1 MPIRMED
8 DPQQPRNNNN
18 NNPRNPG
25 GGGGNGLL
33 RLLPFLLL
41 IFRKNP
47 KMLLL
52 IAIIGGAYW
61 YFSNGFQ
68 MPAQDNNN
76 SQYNFGADLKEEEYD
91 KALVFAALS
100 DNNKNK
106 LPEKISLK
114 QYAPQRLNQGRQGSC
129 VGWSSAYAARTI
141 LHSRATGAN
150 PDQVAFS
157 PSYLY
162 NKISLANC
170 QGAYINEA
178 MDVMKQ
184 TGGLLMSDFPYDPRS
199 CGNVP
204 ARSELTEGAQFRT
217 KGYNR
222 LSRGGSNYK
231 TDLLAVKQHLAAGA
245 PVVIG
250 MMVGGT
256 FMRGMEGKEMWTP
269 SRSDYMQS
277 GFSGHAMCV
286 IGYDD
291 YKAGG
296 SFEIMNSWGKNW
308 GQDGIAWVRYQDFDE
323 FVREAYGL
331 FPMGKAQQQNIN
343 KLAVKFGLVD
353 NRTGNNIAFK
363 TVGNRVFRTVR
374 PLTSEDRFKVEVTNS
389 IECYTYIFGE
399 ETDGSSYVL
408 FPYSSKHSP
417 YCGITGTRLFPRDQS
432 MSPDELGNRD
442 RIAVLISKQP
452 LDYEAV
458 NTLINR
464 NSGLTFASKVGSVIA
479 PEEIANV
486 KFEDGQTIDFEAELN
501 GKNIVGVILEIDK
514 R

>member
-25 GGGGNGLL
+25 GGGGNSLL
-33 RLLPFLLL
+33 RFLPFLLL

-52 IAIIGGAYW
+52 IALIGGAYW
-61 YFSNGFQ
+61 YFSGG
-68 MPAQDNNN
+68 MAALPVDNSNTN
-76 SQYNFGADLKEEEYD
+76 SAYNFGADLKEEEYD

-100 DNNKNK
+100 DNGRNP
-106 LPEKISLK
+106 LPERVSLVE
-114 QYAPQRLNQGRQGSC
+114 YAPDRLNQGRQGSC
-129 VGWSSAYAARTI
+129 VGWASAYAARTI

-150 PDQVAFS
+150 PNQAAFS

-162 NKISLANC
+162 NQIALANC

-184 TGGLLMSDFPYDPRS
+184 TGGLPMADFPYDPRS
-199 CGNVP
+199 CQAHP
-204 ARSELTEGAQFRT
+204 ARADLQQGARYRT

-222 LSRGGSNYK
+222 LSKGGSNYK
-231 TDLLAVKQHLAAGA
+231 TDLLGVKQHLAAGA

-256 FMRGMEGKEMWTP
+256 FMRGMEGKELWTP
-269 SRSDYMQS
+269 SRSDYTQA
-277 GFSGHAMCV
+277 GFSGHAMCA

-296 SFEIMNSWGKNW
+296 SFQIMNSWGDNW
-308 GQDGIAWVRYQDFDE
+308 GQDGIAWVRYQDFEE

-331 FPMGKAQQQNIN
+331 FPMGKAQERDAN
-343 KLAVKFGLVD
+343 KMAVKFGLVD

-363 TVGNRVFRTVR
+363 TVGDRVFRTVR
-374 PLTSEDRFKVEVTNS
+374 PLTSEDR
-389 IECYTYIFGE
+389 
-399 ETDGSSYVL
+399 
-408 FPYSSKHSP
+408 
-417 YCGITGTRLFPRDQS
+417 
-432 MSPDELGNRD
+432 
-442 RIAVLISKQP
+442 
-452 LDYEAV
+452 
-458 NTLINR
+458 
-464 NSGLTFASKVGSVIA
+464 
-479 PEEIANV
+479 
-486 KFEDGQTIDFEAELN
+486 
-501 GKNIVGVILEIDK
+501 
-514 R
+514 